1 MFQYEFMDAN
11 DTVSE
16 LNSRFEDA
24 VGFRFQE
31 DVHAALILEQLVKEH
46 GRVEVL
52 RAFDRFLED
61 FRIGSKKRRLLS
73 VNSQLTSSVIRS
85 EFP

>member
-31 DVHAALILEQLVKEH
+31 DVHATLILEQLVKEH

-52 RAFDRFLED
+52 RAFDRFLEG
-61 FRIGSKKRRLLS
+61 FPNPFEKEKTALREFTANFKCYSK
-73 VNSQLTSSVIRS
+73 
-85 EFP
+85 